1 MTKTPFLLI
10 ASSMAL
16 VLSGCSSAKE
26 QLGLN
31 RSSPDE
37 FMVVKRA
44 PLSMPPDYTLAP
56 PRPGAPRPQEQSPY
70 AEAKETV
77 FGGGPAVE
85 AAPPTSVESENLLL
99 QQAGAEYANPDIR
112 SVVDAETAEMVA
124 NSKSVT
130 KKLIGLGSDG
140 MEGSVLDPVEESK
153 RLENINGT
161 PADNAPEEAAEET
174 ADDAAEDNNAQ

>member
-1 MTKTPFLLI
+1 MTKTPLLLM
-10 ASSMAL
+10 ASSVAL
-16 VLSGCSSAKE
+16 ILAGCSSTKE

-85 AAPPTSVESENLLL
+85 GAPPANVESENILL
-99 QQAGAEYANPDIR
+99 QQAGADYADPNIR
-112 SVVDAETAEMVA
+112 NVVDAETAEIVA
-124 NSKSVT
+124 SSKSVT

-140 MEGSVLDPVEESK
+140 MEDSVLDPVEESK

-161 PADNAPEEAAEET
+161 PADYAPEEQGEPEENEAA
-174 ADDAAEDNNAQ
+174 Q